1 MKIVLDCP
9 GCGKRYEVDASLAG
23 KRSRCKDCGNT
34 FRIPDTPGTSSAV
47 ESTSRRA
54 SPAADREPAAFARSV
69 REPTPAVH
77 AEVVAVPSS
86 PPIIASGAARGT
98 IVFNCPRCY
107 KRYEVDAVLA
117 GKKSRCKDCKEV
129 FTIPPPLS
137 APEPEPVEPVSSG
150 KKSALSGRNFAVIPE
165 EVVPEADVRF
175 EFEPDE
181 PAAPAVRRA
190 PLPLVDEEPMELGPR
205 RMDYPKRA
213 ARRSRRENVDTEVGV
228 TVAGAYV
235 ALGILAFII
244 LAIWHAA
251 GDPGAEK
258 VGRVFRASLLI
269 LMVLGIL
276 MANWASIW
284 LLVIAFRDKIE
295 QGLFCLF
302 VPLYPLYYIL
312 SRWRETRGI
321 FAMSVAPFLML
332 LLFLLFGGLV
342 LGLSGPT
349 AFVNALLDRVE
360 SLAPDLTERPNPNKQ
375 AVAERVYR
383 DCIQA
388 MNRYADEMARIEPS
402 PNLAEVQSRVMAA
415 AIVGDQFFDA
425 FRLAKAVKMNPVDAI
440 AVKKSVEG
448 EMRAAI
454 IALKYQFSRLNSF
467 PRAQGMGAQPLREL
481 EQMLTAWE
489 APIDGSSGDPTTNLF
504 PLNIP
509 EGRLAHGG
517 MQPDG
522 MDPGGMPPG
531 GMPPGRMPRGGPPGS
546 MPRGFPP
553 GGPPRVR
560 FETFDAHFERMR
572 SQYGDRAVMV
582 VVVGL
587 PTNSDPAVGVTKRD
601 VEVAIDTRLKAL
613 APEASQSMSAGSG
626 GERSICLISVEDV
639 KRLAES
645 IDFGKASRNGS
656 RIDVVVSREYIASVP
671 RLPAPAQPSIAARP
685 HNPRDDEPKVPA
697 NADAL
702 TKALAQLQSADV
714 GRKKDALNQLRQ
726 TRPTARLKEVNDAVL
741 PLLEHDDEDLI
752 KHAVRVL
759 AVWQSPEAMAKL
771 IDMVADSRVFLRWD
785 VIKSLGKY
793 DDVKAAEALI
803 DRLKEDGHIVEGELR
818 GMGSIA
824 EQPLI
829 ALLRNPDDDLRRKGC
844 NILKFVGGSATL
856 KAMSKIPPD
865 PDIGVRMAAQEAIK
879 MIRLRVK
886 TADDSDAPAKKKS
899 DPTPAGKARTKS

>member
-23 KRSRCKDCGNT
+23 KRSRCKDCGDT
-34 FRIPDTPGTSSAV
+34 FRIPDAPGASSV
-47 ESTSRRA
+47 GESKSGRDSATGRQQA
-54 SPAADREPAAFARSV
+54 AAGSPRESA
-69 REPTPAVH
+69 PAVY
-77 AEVVAVPSS
+77 AEIVSVPASA
-86 PPIIASGAARGT
+86 PIIASGAARGT
-98 IVFNCPRCY
+98 VVFNCPRCF
-107 KRYEVDAVLA
+107 KRYEVDASLS

-129 FTIPPPLS
+129 FTIPSPMN
-137 APEPEPVEPVSSG
+137 APEPAPVEQAPPA
-150 KKSALSGRNFAVIPE
+150 KKSSLSGRNFTVIPE
-165 EVVPEADVRF
+165 EVVPDVAEQF
-175 EFEPDE
+175 VFEPDD
-181 PAAPAVRRA
+181 AVRRA
-190 PLPLVDEEPMELGPR
+190 PPPRVDEEPMELIPR
-205 RMDYPKRA
+205 RTTYPKQGT
-213 ARRSRRENVDTEVGV
+213 RRSRRENVDTEFGV

-332 LLFLLFGGLV
+332 LLFLLFGGFV

-360 SLAPDLTERPNPNKQ
+360 SLAPDLNERSNPNKQ
-375 AVAERVYR
+375 AVATRVYR

-388 MNRYADEMARIEPS
+388 MNRYAEEMARIEPS
-402 PNLAEVQSRVMAA
+402 PNLGEVQRRLIAT
-415 AIVGDQFFDA
+415 AIVADQFYDA
-425 FRLAKAVKMNPVDAI
+425 LRLAKAVKLNPVDAI
-440 AVKKSVEG
+440 AVKKSVG
-448 EMRAAI
+448 DEMRAAI
-454 IALKYQFSRLNSF
+454 IALKYQFSRLQSLPRF
-467 PRAQGMGAQPLREL
+467 PAGAFAQMLTEL
-481 EQMLTAWE
+481 DQMLTAWE
-489 APIDGSSGDPTTNLF
+489 ATIDGSTGDQTANLF
-504 PLNIP
+504 PLTIP
-509 EGRLAHGG
+509 EGHFV
-517 MQPDG
+517 QDG
-522 MDPGGMPPG
+522 MAPGGMEPGGMLPG
-531 GMPPGRMPRGGPPGS
+531 GMPPGRMPRGV
-546 MPRGFPP
+546 PP
-553 GGPPRVR
+553 GGMRPR
-560 FETFDAHFERMR
+560 FETFEAHFERMR
-572 SQYGDRAVMV
+572 GQYGDRAVMV
-582 VVVGL
+582 VLVGL

-601 VEVAIDTRLKAL
+601 VEVAIDNRLKAL
-613 APEASQSMSAGSG
+613 APEGSQSMSSGSG
-626 GERSICLISVEDV
+626 GDRSICLISVEDV

-671 RLPAPAQPSIAARP
+671 RLPATAQPSIAARP

-697 NADAL
+697 NADSL
-702 TKALAQLQSADV
+702 TKALAQLQSSEV
-714 GRKKDALNQLRQ
+714 GRKKDALNQIRQ
-726 TRPTARLKEVNDAVL
+726 SRPTARLKEVHDAVL

-759 AVWQSPEAMAKL
+759 AVWQSPAAMAKL
-771 IDMVADSRVFLRWD
+771 IDMVSDSRVFLRWD

-803 DRLKEDGHIVEGELR
+803 DRLEEDGHIVEGE
-818 GMGSIA
+818 A
-824 EQPLI
+824 Q
-829 ALLRNPDDDLRRKGC
+829 
-844 NILKFVGGSATL
+844 
-856 KAMSKIPPD
+856 KAW
-865 PDIGVRMAAQEAIK
+865 
-879 MIRLRVK
+879 
-886 TADDSDAPAKKKS
+886 
-899 DPTPAGKARTKS
+899 ARSPSRP